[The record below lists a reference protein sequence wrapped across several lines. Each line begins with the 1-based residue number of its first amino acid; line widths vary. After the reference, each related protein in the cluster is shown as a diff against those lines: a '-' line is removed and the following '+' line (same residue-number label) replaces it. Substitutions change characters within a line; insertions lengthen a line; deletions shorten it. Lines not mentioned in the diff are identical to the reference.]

1 MINVNVV
8 FENGESKTVTGNS
21 GDNLLDLL
29 RDNEVGVYAPCNG
42 NGTCG
47 KCMVQIT
54 QGTVRKEAMG
64 ELSKE
69 RQEKGF
75 VLSCMSYLTEDVSVF
90 VPDASLVGAAKIKT
104 AERNRKN
111 REKYEQLRARF
122 AQIHGEVPHIYKLTI
137 QLPEATLDDN
147 VSDHDRL
154 KREIRVQLGYT
165 KVKMSLNLLKKLPF
179 ALRKNHFKIT
189 LFYTIT
195 NEKSIRIRH
204 ITWDENEKAYGVA
217 FDIGTTSVAACLVDL
232 ETGKILKEVS
242 TANAQLKYGADV
254 INRIIYA
261 TKGDG
266 LRKLKDAIIYESINP
281 LINELIGKAKIESER
296 ILIMS
301 LSANT
306 TMTHL
311 FLGIYPDYLRREPYI
326 PVITDTRQLT
336 VFPWEMELLVNQN
349 AVVIISPSVASYVGG
364 DISAGVIAAEMRD
377 TEALTALIDLGTN
390 GEIVFGNK
398 DFLMTCACSAGPAFE
413 GGEISCGMRASLGAI
428 EGVEI
433 EDDSSDPIL
442 RIIDTERPYG
452 ICGSGIIDL
461 ISELKRTGL
470 INAKGK
476 FDRDRRNHRVS
487 YDDYDIGRYV
497 LAKVGEYG
505 NDEEV
510 AVTEI
515 DIDNFIRAKGAIY
528 SALYTLL
535 ESLGFAPENLDKI
548 KISGGIGSH
557 IGIRN
562 AINIGIFPDIPLEK
576 YEFIG
581 NSSLSGSYLSLVN
594 RKAAEY
600 IDQSAYM
607 MTYVE
612 LSVYP
617 GYMDEFVSAC
627 FIPHT
632 DLHRFPNHGN
642 MNEQ

>member
-1 MINVNVV
+1 MVNVQV
-8 FENGESKTVTGNS
+8 ALEHGEPKTVSGQV

-29 RDNEVGVYAPCNG
+29 RDNGIGVYAPCNG

-47 KCMVQIT
+47 KCMVQVTEGSI
-54 QGTVRKEAMG
+54 RKEAMG

-75 VLSCMSYLTEDVSVF
+75 VLSCMSYLTEDVSIF

-104 AERNRKN
+104 AERNREN
-111 REKYEQLRARF
+111 RLKYETLRTRF
-122 AQIHGEVPHIYKLTI
+122 AQLHGEIPHIHKLTI

-179 ALRKNHFKIT
+179 ALRNNRFKIT

-217 FDIGTTSVAACLVDL
+217 FDIGTTSVAACLVEL
-232 ETGKILKEVS
+232 ATGRILREVS
-242 TANAQLKYGADV
+242 CANAQLKYGADV

-266 LRKLKDAIIYESINP
+266 LKKLRDAIIYESINP
-281 LINELIGKAKIESER
+281 LINELIGKAKIEAER

-301 LSANT
+301 VSANT

-311 FLGIYPDYLRREPYI
+311 FLGIYPDNLRREPYI
-326 PVITDTRQLT
+326 PVITDTRQVT

-377 TEALTALIDLGTN
+377 TDSMTALIDLGTN

-433 EDDSSDPIL
+433 EEGSCEPML
-442 RIIDTERPYG
+442 RIIDAERPYG

-461 ISELKRTGL
+461 ISELKRTNL

-476 FDRDRRNHRVS
+476 FNRDEHCDRVKFDE
-487 YDDYDIGRYV
+487 YDIGRYI
-497 LAKVGEYG
+497 LAKIGEYG
-505 NDEEV
+505 NDEELS
-510 AVTEI
+510 VTEV

-535 ESLGFAPENLDKI
+535 ESLGFTPNDLDKI
-548 KISGGIGSH
+548 KIAGGIGSH
-557 IGIRN
+557 IGIKN
-562 AINIGIFPDIPLEK
+562 AINIGIFPDIPLER

-594 RKAAEY
+594 KKAAEF
-600 IDQSAYM
+600 IDNSAYN

-632 DLHRFPNHGN
+632 DMHRFPNHGLV
-642 MNEQ
+642 

>member
-1 MINVNVV
+1 MLNITVIL
-8 FENGESKTVTGNS
+8 ENGDTKTIQGTF
-21 GDNLLDLL
+21 GDNLLDVL
-29 RDNEVGVYAPCNG
+29 RDNGIGVYAPCNG

-47 KCMVQIT
+47 KCIVQVKE
-54 QGTVRKEAMG
+54 GSLRKETMG

-69 RQEKGF
+69 RQDKGF
-75 VLSCMSYLTEDVSVF
+75 VLSCMSYLMEDITIAI
-90 VPDASLVGAAKIKT
+90 PDSSLVGAAKIKT
-104 AERNRKN
+104 AERNKKN
-111 REKYEQLRARF
+111 REKYEKLRSRF
-122 AQIHGEVPHIYKLTI
+122 AALHGEVAHIHKLTI

-189 LFYTIT
+189 LFYTVT
-195 NEKSIRIRH
+195 NERSIRIRH

-217 FDIGTTSVAACLVDL
+217 FDIGTTSVAACLVEL
-232 ETGKILKEVS
+232 ETGRILREIS
-242 TANAQLKYGADV
+242 SANAQLKYGADV

-266 LRKLKDAIIYESINP
+266 LKKLRDAIIYESINP

-301 LSANT
+301 VSANT

-326 PVITDTRQLT
+326 PVITDTRQVT
-336 VFPWEMELLVNQN
+336 VFPWEMELMVNQN

-377 TEALTALIDLGTN
+377 SDTLTALIDLGTN
-390 GEIVFGNK
+390 GEIVFGNNE
-398 DFLMTCACSAGPAFE
+398 FLMTCACSAGPAFE

-433 EDDSSDPIL
+433 EDETFQPIL
-442 RIIDTERPYG
+442 RVIDTHRPYG

-461 ISELKRTGL
+461 ISELKRTNL

-476 FDRDRRNHRVS
+476 FNRDEPCERVL
-487 YDDYDIGRYV
+487 YDEYDIGRYV
-497 LAKVGEYG
+497 LAKEGEFD

-528 SALYTLL
+528 SALHTLL
-535 ESLGFAPENLDKI
+535 ESLGFAPDDLEKI

-557 IGIRN
+557 IGIEN

-594 RKAAEY
+594 KKAAEY
-600 IDQSAYM
+600 IDNSAYN

-612 LSVYP
+612 LSVYS
-617 GYMDEFVSAC
+617 GYMDEFISAC

-632 DLHRFPNHGN
+632 DLNRFPNHGKR
-642 MNEQ
+642 